1 MPMTNEQQ
9 QSLAESLIQ
18 SVAITDIHMPF
29 GSMVVF
35 MIKWAIAAIP
45 ALIILGLIYLM
56 FFAVIVGMFRG
67 SHF

>member
-1 MPMTNEQQ
+1 MPTTNEQQ
-9 QSLAESLIQ
+9 QSLPEPLVQ

-45 ALIILGLIYLM
+45 ALIILGLIYLV
-56 FFAVIVGMFRG
+56 FFAVIVGMFKG